1 MRDRAKYS
9 PFYLD
14 IYVVIFYTVVQSDN
28 NYFLDNMKI
37 EPKIIAQLRKEQSKL
52 LPVAGLKIQFEKMA
66 VKKEPGHPDFRASVR
81 FRDQQFDIIGEVVS
95 QNNSAIFKDKLA
107 RLKAFASPKKDMV
120 PVVVAQYLSERKREA
135 CKIAG
140 VNYID
145 LSGNVL
151 LSFENLYIERIGFPN
166 RFPEERRGRSPFS
179 DKASLILRL
188 LLPHKNRLWGIRELA
203 SNLNLDPGF
212 VSRMA
217 RELENRN
224 YAARVNSKIRIRN
237 AKSILEDWV
246 REYNYKKNKEIRFF
260 CLAKRPEEIIARLS
274 EAEFPPGISYALS
287 LHAGSSL
294 ISPYAVFDSV
304 HLYVQNQQAINYFKK
319 QLELEEA
326 RQGENV
332 VLMLPYYK
340 NSVFYGRQKA
350 KDLWVVSDIQLYLD
364 LYNYPIRGLE
374 QAEHLF
380 EKRLRS
386 EINE

>member
-107 RLKAFASPKKDMV
+107 RLKAFASPKKDLV

-188 LLPHKNRLWGIRELA
+188 LLPHKNRLWGIREL
-203 SNLNLDPGF
+203 
-212 VSRMA
+212 
-217 RELENRN
+217 
-224 YAARVNSKIRIRN
+224 NSKIRIRN

>member
-1 MRDRAKYS
+1 MNKES
-9 PFYLD
+9 
-14 IYVVIFYTVVQSDN
+14 
-28 NYFLDNMKI
+28 
-37 EPKIIAQLRKEQSKL
+37 KIIAQLRKHQNDL
-52 LPVAGLKIQFEKMA
+52 LRVSGLRIRFEKMPFE
-66 VKKEPGHPDFRASVR
+66 KKPGHSDFRGSVR

-95 QNNSAIFKDKLA
+95 QNSSAIFKDKLA
-107 RLKAFASPKKDMV
+107 RLKACASHEIEIV
-120 PVVVAQYLSERKREA
+120 PVVVAQYLSEGKREA
-135 CKIAG
+135 CKNAG

-151 LSFENLYIERIGFPN
+151 LSFKNLYIERVGFPN

-203 SNLNLDPGF
+203 GDLNLDPGF

-224 YAARVNSKIRIRN
+224 YAARINSKIRIRN

-246 REYNYKKNKEIRFF
+246 REYNYKKNKESRFF
-260 CLAKRPEEIIARLS
+260 CLAKRPEEIIAKLS
-274 EAEFPPGISYALS
+274 GIDIPASISYALS
-287 LHAGSSL
+287 LQAGSSL

-304 HLYVQNQQAINYFKK
+304 HIYVRNPQAINYFKK
-319 QLELEEA
+319 QLELEDVQ
-326 RQGENV
+326 QGENV

-364 LYNYPIRGLE
+364 LHNYPIRGLE

-386 EINE
+386 LINE

>member
-1 MRDRAKYS
+1 M
-9 PFYLD
+9 
-14 IYVVIFYTVVQSDN
+14 N
-28 NYFLDNMKI
+28 N
-37 EPKIIAQLRKEQSKL
+37 ESKIIVQLRKHQNDL
-52 LPVAGLKIQFEKMA
+52 LRVSGLRIKFEKMPIE
-66 VKKEPGHPDFRASVR
+66 KEPGHPDFRGSIR
-81 FRDQQFDIIGEVVS
+81 FKDQQFDIIGEVIS
-95 QNNSAIFKDKLA
+95 QNSSAIFKEKLA
-107 RLKAFASPKKDMV
+107 RLKAFASHENKIV
-120 PVVVAQYLSERKREA
+120 PVVVAQYLSERRREA
-135 CKIAG
+135 CKKAG
-140 VNYID
+140 INYID

-188 LLPHKNRLWGIRELA
+188 LLPHKNRLWGIREIA
-203 SNLNLDPGF
+203 SYLELDPGF

-224 YAARVNSKIRIRN
+224 YASRVNSKIRIRN

-246 REYNYKKNKEIRFF
+246 REYNHKKNRESRFF
-260 CLAKRPEEIIARLS
+260 CLAKRPEEIIAKLS
-274 EAEFPPGISYALS
+274 GAKIPADLPYALS
-287 LHAGSSL
+287 LQAGSSL

-304 HLYVQNQQAINYFKK
+304 HIYIQNQQAINYFKE

-332 VLMLPYYK
+332 VLMHPYYRH
-340 NSVFYGRQKA
+340 SVFYGRQKA
-350 KDLWVVSDIQLYLD
+350 KNLWVVSDIQLYLD

-380 EKRLRS
+380 EKRLS
-386 EINE
+386 SAVKD

>member
-107 RLKAFASPKKDMV
+107 RLKAFASPKKDLV

-151 LSFENLYIERIGFPN
+151 LSFENLYIERIGFPALFLTKLHLYCGYCCPIKTDSGGSGN
-166 RFPEERRGRSPFS
+166 LQAIWIWIRALFPE
-179 DKASLILRL
+179 
-188 LLPHKNRLWGIRELA
+188 W
-203 SNLNLDPGF
+203 PG
-212 VSRMA
+212 
-217 RELENRN
+217 NW
-224 YAARVNSKIRIRN
+224 KI
-237 AKSILEDWV
+237 
-246 REYNYKKNKEIRFF
+246 EITQ
-260 CLAKRPEEIIARLS
+260 
-274 EAEFPPGISYALS
+274 PG
-287 LHAGSSL
+287 
-294 ISPYAVFDSV
+294 
-304 HLYVQNQQAINYFKK
+304 
-319 QLELEEA
+319 
-326 RQGENV
+326 
-332 VLMLPYYK
+332 
-340 NSVFYGRQKA
+340 
-350 KDLWVVSDIQLYLD
+350 
-364 LYNYPIRGLE
+364 
-374 QAEHLF
+374 
-380 EKRLRS
+380 
-386 EINE
+386 

>member
-1 MRDRAKYS
+1 
-9 PFYLD
+9 
-14 IYVVIFYTVVQSDN
+14 
-28 NYFLDNMKI
+28 
-37 EPKIIAQLRKEQSKL
+37 
-52 LPVAGLKIQFEKMA
+52 
-66 VKKEPGHPDFRASVR
+66 
-81 FRDQQFDIIGEVVS
+81 
-95 QNNSAIFKDKLA
+95 
-107 RLKAFASPKKDMV
+107 
-120 PVVVAQYLSERKREA
+120 
-135 CKIAG
+135 
-140 VNYID
+140 
-145 LSGNVL
+145 
-151 LSFENLYIERIGFPN
+151 
-166 RFPEERRGRSPFS
+166 
-179 DKASLILRL
+179 
-188 LLPHKNRLWGIRELA
+188 
-203 SNLNLDPGF
+203 
-212 VSRMA
+212 MA

>member
-1 MRDRAKYS
+1 MNRES
-9 PFYLD
+9 
-14 IYVVIFYTVVQSDN
+14 
-28 NYFLDNMKI
+28 
-37 EPKIIAQLRKEQSKL
+37 KIIAQLQKHQKDL
-52 LPVAGLKIQFEKMA
+52 LRISGLRIRFEKMPFD
-66 VKKEPGHPDFRASVR
+66 KEPGHPDFRGSVR
-81 FRDQQFDIIGEVVS
+81 FKDQQFDIIGEVVS
-95 QNNSAIFKDKLA
+95 QNSSAIFKDKLA
-107 RLKAFASPKKDMV
+107 RLKASVSHENEIV
-120 PVVVAQYLSERKREA
+120 PVVVAQYFSERRREA
-135 CKIAG
+135 CKKAAI
-140 VNYID
+140 NYID

-166 RFPEERRGRSPFS
+166 RFPERRRGRNPFS

-188 LLPHKNRLWGIRELA
+188 LLSQKKRLWGIRELA
-203 SNLNLDPGF
+203 GNLDLDPGF

-224 YAARVNSKIRIRN
+224 YAVRANSKIRIRN

-246 REYNYKKNKEIRFF
+246 REYNYRKNRESRFF
-260 CLAKRPEEIIARLS
+260 CMAKRPEEIIAKLS
-274 EAEFPPGISYALS
+274 GAEIPADISYALG
-287 LHAGSSL
+287 LQAGSSL

-304 HLYVQNQQAINYFKK
+304 HIYVRNQQAINYFKE

-380 EKRLRS
+380 EKRLKSVIRD
-386 EINE
+386 

>member
-1 MRDRAKYS
+1 M
-9 PFYLD
+9 
-14 IYVVIFYTVVQSDN
+14 N
-28 NYFLDNMKI
+28 N
-37 EPKIIAQLRKEQSKL
+37 ESKIIAQLRKQQNNL
-52 LPVAGLKIQFEKMA
+52 LPVAGLKIRFEKMPFE
-66 VKKEPGHPDFRASVR
+66 KEPGHPDFRASVQ
-81 FRDQQFDIIGEVVS
+81 FRDQQFYIIGEVVS
-95 QNNSAIFKDKLA
+95 QNSSAIFRDKLA
-107 RLKAFASPKKDMV
+107 RLKAYASDKKDYV
-120 PVVVAQYLSERKREA
+120 PVVVARYFSRDKREA
-135 CKIAG
+135 CKSAG

-151 LSFENLYIERIGFPN
+151 LSFENLYLERIGFPN

-188 LLPHKNRLWGIRELA
+188 LLSYKSKLWGIRELA
-203 SNLNLDPGF
+203 SALNLDPGF

-217 RELENRN
+217 RELEKRN
-224 YAARVNSKIRIRN
+224 YAARINSKIRIRN

-260 CLAKRPEEIIARLS
+260 CLAKRPEEIIAKLS
-274 EAEFPPGISYALS
+274 EAKIPAAIPYALS
-287 LHAGSSL
+287 LQAGSSL

-304 HLYVQNQQAINYFKK
+304 HIYVQNQQGVSYFKK

-340 NSVFYGRQKA
+340 HSIFYGRQKA

-364 LYNYPIRGLE
+364 LHNYPIRGLE
-374 QAEHLF
+374 QAEHLY
-380 EKRLRS
+380 EKRLKRA
-386 EINE
+386 IND